1 MILVVG
7 ATGQLG
13 GLIAQM
19 LLDQGKPVRILVR
32 PGSAY
37 EPLVAAGAQAVT
49 GDLKDP
55 DSLVAAC
62 QGVDAV
68 VTTANSASRGGED
81 TVASVDDAGN
91 ANLIE
96 AAAAA
101 IVRHFVFTSALGA
114 DPEHPMPFLKAKGQ
128 TEQRLPTSGMTWTV
142 LQPNL
147 YMDTWIPAV
156 VGPAMA
162 GQPVTLVGEGLRQHS
177 MVAARDVA
185 SYAVTAIDHPQAQG
199 QTLFIGGAHP
209 VTWRDVVSAF
219 EAELGREIP
228 VRTIEPGEPVPG
240 LPEVITPLLAA
251 LDTYDSPM
259 DMTQLSAQYGVRPT
273 TLPEFVHGLVTTG
286 RGRDHERA
294 G

>member
-7 ATGQLG
+7 ATGKLG
-13 GLIAQM
+13 GLIARM
-19 LLDQGKPVRILVR
+19 LLDQGKQVRILVR

-37 EPLVAAGAQAVT
+37 EPLVASGAQAVT

-68 VTTANSASRGGED
+68 VTTANSVGRGGED

-91 ANLIE
+91 ANLVD
-96 AAAAA
+96 AAQTAG
-101 IVRHFVFTSALGA
+101 VRHFVFLSALGA
-114 DPEHPMPFLKAKGQ
+114 DAEHPMPFLKAKGQ
-128 TEQRLPTSGMTWTV
+128 TEQRLRTSGMAWTV

-147 YMDTWIPAV
+147 FMDTWIPAV
-156 VGPAMA
+156 VGGPALA
-162 GQPVTLVGEGLRQHS
+162 GAPVTLIGQGERRHS

-185 SYAVTAIDHPQAQG
+185 SFAVAAVDQPQAQG
-199 QTLFIGGAHP
+199 QTLFIGGPEP
-209 VTWRDVVSAF
+209 VSWRDAVSAY
-219 EAELGREIP
+219 ERELGREIQ

-240 LPEVITPLLAA
+240 LPEVVAPLLAA

-259 DMTQLSAQYGVRPT
+259 DMTQLTAQYGVRPT
-273 TLPEFVHGLVTTG
+273 ALAEFVHGFLTPS
-286 RGRDHERA
+286 RRPA
-294 G
+294 S

>member
-13 GLIAQM
+13 GLIAKM
-19 LLDQGKPVRILVR
+19 LLDQGKQVRTLVR

-68 VTTANSASRGGED
+68 VTTANSVGRGGED
-81 TVASVDDAGN
+81 NVESVDDAGN
-91 ANLIE
+91 ANLVE
-96 AAAAA
+96 SAQAAG
-101 IVRHFVFTSALGA
+101 VRHFVFVSALGA

-128 TEQRLPTSGMTWTV
+128 TEQRLRTSGMAWTV

-147 YMDTWIPAV
+147 FMDTWIAAV
-156 VGPAMA
+156 VGGAAMA
-162 GQPVTLVGEGLRQHS
+162 GQPVTLIGEGRRQHS
-177 MVAARDVA
+177 MVAANDVA
-185 SYAVTAIDHPQAQG
+185 AYAVAALDRPEAQD
-199 QTLFIGGAHP
+199 QTLFIGGPQP
-209 VTWRDVVSAF
+209 VSWRDAVSAF
-219 EAELGREIP
+219 EQELGREVP
-228 VRTIEPGEPVPG
+228 VRTVAPGEPVPG
-240 LPEVITPLLAA
+240 LPAVVAPMLAA

-259 DMTQLSAQYGVRPT
+259 DTTQLSAQYAVRPT
-273 TLPEFVHGLVTTG
+273 SLAEFVHGFVTTN
-286 RGRDHERA
+286 RQPVE
-294 G
+294 